1 MLKQKQLSCSK
12 RDSDQ
17 MADIIL
23 PELGEGISKATI
35 ACWHA
40 KVGDRL
46 KEGQEVCEAVTDKA
60 SFVIEAPSS
69 GRLKCI
75 FFDEGQEATVGGVLG
90 TIE

>member
-1 MLKQKQLSCSK
+1 
-12 RDSDQ
+12 
-17 MADIIL
+17 MAEIIL

-40 KVGDRL
+40 KVGDSI

-60 SFVIEAPSS
+60 SFVIEASSS

-75 FFDEGQEATVGGVLG
+75 FVDEGQEAAVGGVLG